1 MEQIDAD
8 ANGVSKAID
17 FTTKKL
23 LSQVQ
28 KTGSYHVLKSKLA
41 KKGAA
46 SFLYKYRPGLI
57 RYLLDYPTEFPRELA
72 DEIYHFL
79 VSKQISDYLFM
90 VTGFDATKN
99 TCTVLVYDERRPYR
113 KMNSRRIRQ
122 FSKKP
127 LLPTELR

>member
-1 MEQIDAD
+1 MEQLEVD

-28 KTGSYHVLKSKLA
+28 KTGSYRAVKSKLA

-46 SFLYKYRPGLI
+46 SFLYKYRPRLI
-57 RYLLDYPTEFPRELA
+57 RHLFGYTSQFSDELA
-72 DEIYHFL
+72 EEIYYFL
-79 VSKQISDYLFM
+79 RSKRIRHCRFM
-90 VTGFDATKN
+90 VTSFDVTKD
-99 TCTVLVYDERRPYR
+99 TCTVLVYTPS
-113 KMNSRRIRQ
+113 KMTSRRIRQ